1 MNSILLTE
9 TQPKGFEQQ
18 VRGLEIQM
26 RSRKDPWTPAWKAPR
41 CYGCLRGRTGD
52 GCCCHQHTAA
62 LFIQRFYRRR
72 LATGDYLPDYISK
85 ALKSEFVCLRH
96 TAMIVRN
103 AHFINTLNLKDGDKK
118 DLMIQLNNLKDLGD
132 RMFTYK

>member
-1 MNSILLTE
+1 MNNILLTE

-18 VRGLEIQM
+18 VRGLERQM
-26 RSRKDPWTPAWKAPR
+26 QSRKDPWAPSMR
-41 CYGCLRGRTGD
+41 APLCYGCQRGRTGD
-52 GCCCHQHTAA
+52 GCCCHRHAA
-62 LFIQRFYRRR
+62 AQLIQRFYRLR
-72 LATGDYLPDYISK
+72 LAIGDYLPDYISK
-85 ALKSEFVCLRH
+85 ALKSEFVCFRH

-132 RMFTYK
+132 RLFT

>member
-18 VRGLEIQM
+18 VRGLERQM
-26 RSRKDPWTPAWKAPR
+26 QSRKAPWTPAWKAPR
-41 CYGCLRGRTGD
+41 CYGCQRGRTGD
-52 GCCCHQHTAA
+52 GCECHRHAA
-62 LFIQRFYRRR
+62 AQLIQRFYRRR

-85 ALKSEFVCLRH
+85 ALKSEFVCFKR

-103 AHFINTLNLKDGDKK
+103 AHFINTLNLKGGDKK

-132 RMFTYK
+132 RLFT